1 MPEFRYRAADANGKM
16 TQGTLAA
23 SGRDEV
29 LRQLRAQGLMP
40 LALDEANG
48 TQHAASAEADAPR
61 TSATAAAWRRR
72 QERRALR
79 LPDIAALT
87 SELAIMLRAGLALDR
102 ALTIAINMAVNV
114 HLKALLED
122 LLQSVKGGK
131 SLSQALESHRALFG
145 DFYLS
150 MVRAGEMGGQLAATL
165 AQLAE
170 HQERVLE
177 LRSNIR
183 SALVYPAILCVVA
196 VLSVVLLLGFV
207 VPQFE
212 SLFSDMGEALPLPTR
227 IIVALGHFIADGF
240 PFLVLGAVL
249 LVWAA
254 RRALASESGRRWRD
268 ARLLALPLFGTIT
281 RKYEITRFARA
292 MGTLLNSGVTIVP
305 ALGIATQTVGN
316 AVLRGALA
324 AMPTAVKQGGRLAA
338 ALEETRLFT
347 PLALNMVRLGEE
359 TGRLGDM
366 LLEVARVHER
376 EVQTGIKRLLT
387 LIEPVLLLVLGVVIA
402 LIIISILMGILSVND
417 LAM

>member
-1 MPEFRYRAADANGKM
+1 
-16 TQGTLAA
+16 
-23 SGRDEV
+23 
-29 LRQLRAQGLMP
+29 
-40 LALDEANG
+40 
-48 TQHAASAEADAPR
+48 
-61 TSATAAAWRRR
+61 
-72 QERRALR
+72 
-79 LPDIAALT
+79 
-87 SELAIMLRAGLALDR
+87 MLRAGLALDR
-102 ALTIAINMAVNV
+102 ALSIAINMATNV
-114 HLKALLED
+114 HMKALLED

-131 SLSQALESHRALFG
+131 SLSQALEAHRALFG

-150 MVRAGEMGGQLAATL
+150 MVRAGEMGGQLATTL
-165 AQLAE
+165 EQLAA

-177 LRSNIR
+177 LRGNIR

-196 VLSVVLLLGFV
+196 VLSVALLLGFV

-227 IIVALGHFIADGF
+227 IIVALGHFVADGF
-240 PFLVLGAVL
+240 PFLLIGAVL
-249 LVWAA
+249 LVWAV
-254 RRALASESGRRWRD
+254 RRALASESGQRWRD
-268 ARLLALPLFGTIT
+268 ARLLALPLFGTIL

-316 AVLRGALA
+316 AILRGALA

>member
-1 MPEFRYRAADANGKM
+1 MPEFRYRAADAHGKM
-16 TQGTLAA
+16 TQGTLSA
-23 SGRDEV
+23 SGRDEA

-48 TQHAASAEADAPR
+48 ALPDARADAPR
-61 TSATAAAWRRR
+61 TSATVAAWRRR
-72 QERRALR
+72 QEQRPLR

-102 ALTIAINMAVNV
+102 ALSIAINMATNV
-114 HLKALLED
+114 HLKTLLED

-131 SLSQALESHRALFG
+131 SLSQALEAHRALFG

-150 MVRAGEMGGQLAATL
+150 MVRAGEMGGQLSATL
-165 AQLAE
+165 EQLAA

-177 LRSNIR
+177 LRGNIR

-196 VLSVVLLLGFV
+196 VLSVALLLGFV

-227 IIVALGHFIADGF
+227 IIVALGHFVADGF
-240 PFLVLGAVL
+240 PFLLIGAVL
-249 LVWAA
+249 LVWAV
-254 RRALASESGRRWRD
+254 RRALASESGQRWRD
-268 ARLLALPLFGTIT
+268 ARLLALPLFGTIL

-316 AVLRGALA
+316 AILRGALA

-366 LLEVARVHER
+366 LLEVARAQPECP
-376 EVQTGIKRLLT
+376 EVFQKIPEGPFCPGNRRGAAGEDARGTGLPGRHAAG
-387 LIEPVLLLVLGVVIA
+387 PG
-402 LIIISILMGILSVND
+402 
-417 LAM
+417 

>member
-1 MPEFRYRAADANGKM
+1 M
-16 TQGTLAA
+16 
-23 SGRDEV
+23 
-29 LRQLRAQGLMP
+29 
-40 LALDEANG
+40 
-48 TQHAASAEADAPR
+48 
-61 TSATAAAWRRR
+61 
-72 QERRALR
+72 
-79 LPDIAALT
+79 
-87 SELAIMLRAGLALDR
+87 
-102 ALTIAINMAVNV
+102 
-114 HLKALLED
+114 
-122 LLQSVKGGK
+122 
-131 SLSQALESHRALFG
+131 
-145 DFYLS
+145 
-150 MVRAGEMGGQLAATL
+150 
-165 AQLAE
+165 
-170 HQERVLE
+170 
-177 LRSNIR
+177 
-183 SALVYPAILCVVA
+183 
-196 VLSVVLLLGFV
+196 LLGW
-207 VPQFE
+207 
-212 SLFSDMGEALPLPTR
+212 
-227 IIVALGHFIADGF
+227 
-240 PFLVLGAVL
+240 AV
-249 LVWAA
+249 
-254 RRALASESGRRWRD
+254 RRALASESGQRWRD
-268 ARLLALPLFGTIT
+268 ARLLALPLFGTIL